1 MKKYFKKLTAILV
14 VLVMLLASV
23 PASAQT
29 TKELFQRSEAQ
40 SGPDQKQLLKA
51 CQYLQKEML
60 KAEDKKY
67 KILCN
72 VSFFHDL
79 VI

>member
-29 TKELFQRSEAQ
+29 TSTHKNARFIHRLMYR
-40 SGPDQKQLLKA
+40 K
-51 CQYLQKEML
+51 
-60 KAEDKKY
+60 
-67 KILCN
+67 
-72 VSFFHDL
+72 
-79 VI
+79 VIFSVLTT

>member
-1 MKKYFKKLTAILV
+1 MIQNQEDAYDITQENFLKFI
-14 VLVMLLASV
+14 
-23 PASAQT
+23 
-29 TKELFQRSEAQ
+29 KELFQRAEAQ

-51 CQYLQKEML
+51 CQYLQKEIL

-72 VSFFHDL
+72 VSLFHDL